1 MTQSFDKQ
9 ISEVAKLITD
19 YIDCGDCKNCLF
31 HGICY
36 EEEAAKRMV
45 LAGYHKVDE
54 EEKN

>member
-1 MTQSFDKQ
+1 MMQSFDKQ

-36 EEEAAKRMV
+36 EEEAAKRIV

-54 EEKN
+54 EGKN